1 MHAERL
7 ARRRGGLTGPGH
19 SRRARELRNRPRRP
33 VHERES
39 RAEDGGQPQCRGAA
53 TAPSLAVM
61 NSFFATLRGFRF
73 RRGPQRLLGGIAGGL
88 AELTGLNVW
97 IMRLLVLASFLL
109 PVLGVGAYLAVW
121 LLTPWQ
127 DGTIPLERLLDRG

>member
-1 MHAERL
+1 M
-7 ARRRGGLTGPGH
+7 G
-19 SRRARELRNRPRRP
+19 
-33 VHERES
+33 
-39 RAEDGGQPQCRGAA
+39 
-53 TAPSLAVM
+53 M

-73 RRGPQRLLGGIAGGL
+73 RRGPQRILGGIAGGL

-127 DGTIPLERLLDRG
+127 DGTIPLERTHPALDLTVLFNGFKPLFAARRRASRRRLTT